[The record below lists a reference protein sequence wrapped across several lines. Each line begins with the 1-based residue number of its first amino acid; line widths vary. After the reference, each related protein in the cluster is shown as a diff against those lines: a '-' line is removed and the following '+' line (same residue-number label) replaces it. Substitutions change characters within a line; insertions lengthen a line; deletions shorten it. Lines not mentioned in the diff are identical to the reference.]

1 MKDSL
6 FSWGDVNAFFALFID
21 NTVNLVILVG
31 ILAGVFGFP
40 LDFALTKMV
49 PGTALGVMI
58 GDLAYTYL
66 ALKLSKE
73 TNNLDVTAMPLGLDT
88 PSTIGIATTV
98 IGPFYLQTHSPELAW
113 AAGIAVMLTMGIIKL
128 FMSFFGDAITR
139 IIPKSGLLGPLG
151 GIGLALLAMIPM
163 LDIFEYPL
171 AGMLG
176 LGVVLY
182 GLISRKKMPLSIPAA
197 ALGVVVALAGYW
209 IGGLAG
215 LYSVQLPHTPITISI
230 PMPTLIFMKVL
241 DKVPQLLTIALPFGL
256 LTIVGGIN
264 VTESARAANDNYKT
278 RDILMIE
285 AFATIIAG
293 LFGGVAQSTPY
304 IGHPAYKRM
313 GARSGYTLYTALAI
327 GIGGMTGL
335 LQWIIALLPKV
346 TVAPILLFVGIEI
359 AVQSVQAVKKDEIQ
373 AVFFS
378 MVPVM
383 AYLVSI
389 YGNQVLANTSI
400 PVQLKHTLLTMHVL
414 GGGFILT
421 GMLWGA
427 IVSYIIQER
436 RDAAVITAVVLGLLT
451 AFGLI
456 HSFDIHGASYLPW
469 KFSQPLRPLLLAIS
483 YLILGLELYILIPSK
498 RIIQHKN
505 N

>member
-1 MKDSL
+1 
-6 FSWGDVNAFFALFID
+6 
-21 NTVNLVILVG
+21 
-31 ILAGVFGFP
+31 
-40 LDFALTKMV
+40 
-49 PGTALGVMI
+49 
-58 GDLAYTYL
+58 
-66 ALKLSKE
+66 
-73 TNNLDVTAMPLGLDT
+73 
-88 PSTIGIATTV
+88 
-98 IGPFYLQTHSPELAW
+98 
-113 AAGIAVMLTMGIIKL
+113 
-128 FMSFFGDAITR
+128 
-139 IIPKSGLLGPLG
+139 
-151 GIGLALLAMIPM
+151 M

-182 GLISRKKMPLSIPAA
+182 GLISRKKIPLSIPAA
-197 ALGVVVALAGYW
+197 AFGVVIALAGYW
-209 IGGLAG
+209 IGGIAG
-215 LYSVQLPHTPITISI
+215 LHPAQLPHTPITLAI

-313 GARSGYTLYTALAI
+313 GAKSGYTLYTALAI

-335 LQWIIALLPKV
+335 LQWFIALLPKV

-359 AVQSVQAVKKDEIQ
+359 AVQSVQAVKKDELQ

-400 PVQLKHTLLTMHVL
+400 PQQLKHTLLTMHVL

-427 IVSYIIQER
+427 LVSYIIQNR
-436 RDAAVITAVVLGLLT
+436 RDAAVITAVILGLLT
-451 AFGLI
+451 SFGLI

-469 KFSQPLRPLLLAIS
+469 AFSNPMHPLLLAIS
-483 YLILGLELYILIPSK
+483 YLILGVELYLLIPSK
-498 RIIQHKN
+498 KQFQQ
-505 N
+505 